1 MDHTSIN
8 PYVQKQ
14 TDDENCLMYVAFLKK
29 IGQVDLAS
37 ALSIKYLKSKAKC
50 GDEDLLVLFYGK
62 AIYDFSVMPNEKT
75 IAEYAQI
82 AEKLKPFYNDIKF
95 KECAD
100 HPNGGANP
108 NGWAERNENATIDTF
123 NGFFTWL
130 ARRKKPSSVDLDE
143 LRKFCNSIKHPQK
156 RGYRMSRYVA
166 SMSLL
171 EVIRGV
177 VSHEINVG
185 TNGEL
190 S

>member
-82 AEKLKPFYNDIKF
+82 AEKLKPIYNDIKF
-95 KECAD
+95 KERAD
-100 HPNGGANP
+100 DP
-108 NGWAERNENATIDTF
+108 NGWAERNENASFDTF
-123 NGFFTWL
+123 NGFFVWL
-130 ARRKKPSSVDLDE
+130 ARRKKPSSADLDE
-143 LRKFCNSIKHPQK
+143 LRNFCNIIKQPQK
-156 RGYRMSRYVA
+156 RGYRMNRYVA